1 MESLQTMSQWKAK
14 GIAYDHVRNMSSVVD
29 VSTPYLKNEKGR
41 DVYKAPLVVKS
52 GDRTIDMV
60 GLAEITIDP
69 HSGKILESLTQEE
82 IDSRVRDLLSR
93 KSSFV

>member
-1 MESLQTMSQWKAK
+1 MEEQQVLSQWKVK
-14 GIAYDHVRNMSSVVD
+14 GIAYDYIRSLSNVVD
-29 VSTPYLKNEKGR
+29 ISTPYLRNENGR

-69 HSGKILESLTQEE
+69 HSGEILESLTQEE
-82 IDSRVRDLLSR
+82 IDSRIRDLLSR
-93 KSSFV
+93 KKD

>member
-1 MESLQTMSQWKAK
+1 MEEQQVLSQWKAK
-14 GIAYDHVRNMSSVVD
+14 GIAYDHIRNMSSVVD
-29 VSTPYLKNEKGR
+29 VSTPYLRNENGR

-69 HSGKILESLTQEE
+69 NSGQILESLTQEE
-82 IDSRVRDLLSR
+82 IDSRIRDLFSR
-93 KSSFV
+93 KTD